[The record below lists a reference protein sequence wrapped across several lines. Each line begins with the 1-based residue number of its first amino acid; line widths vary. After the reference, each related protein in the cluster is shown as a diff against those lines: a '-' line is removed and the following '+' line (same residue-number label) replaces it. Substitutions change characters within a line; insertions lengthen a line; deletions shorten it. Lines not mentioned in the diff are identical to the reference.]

1 MINVLFYHA
10 NNPEGGENNRFYLN
24 TAALYLKTYLDTH
37 HPEEAEQVNWLLPK
51 QEYLDDD
58 QLIKLCNDNDV
69 TLLCTSHYIWSHD
82 LLIPQLERIK
92 NKIKAKIVSG
102 GPSISV
108 HVEEEFFKK
117 YPFIDYAVYGAGEK
131 AFADIIISMVNNKK
145 LIVFN
150 SSNLAYYDKE
160 KEKSVIAKFEYV
172 PVLNTSPYV
181 SNKEMFTQMVKYG
194 QALGYNVAVP
204 FALTRGCPYACT
216 FCDWNAGL
224 SNKVSR
230 TKSRY
235 EEDIDLFAE
244 LKIKTLY
251 LADAN
256 IGQYDDDINMI
267 AYMAKKNIEEGA
279 EFQVEGNMSKL
290 KKKNNLKIYHLM
302 AQGKLVNKYGFIFSI
317 QDINEE
323 VLKSIDR
330 PDVSW
335 EVHRAM
341 IHELYEN
348 YPDFVPK
355 LQLIQGLPGQT
366 VDSWRAT
373 LKTIA
378 QERIIAYIFVN
389 EVLPTSP
396 ASMNPEYQEKYKF
409 VYSHAERFTDRKSG
423 NNFYRGTIPQSCIS
437 FTQKDFVRMVILS
450 QIYLV
455 VMAIRSIF
463 EDYQNIN
470 VEVIVD
476 KVLTTTNYANL
487 VENLYTNWTMD
498 DKFYYTINFNGENQL
513 IPGDSMAEH
522 ISYWMSC
529 RDLQKIVLSG
539 VTDTALQ
546 KKMYH
551 FFMSPNG
558 MKELKY
564 LMDHYY

>member
-92 NKIKAKIVSG
+92 NKIDAKIISG

-108 HVEEEFFKK
+108 HVEENFFKK
-117 YPFIDYAVYGAGEK
+117 YPFIDYAIYGAGEK
-131 AFADIIISMVNNKK
+131 AFANIIVSMVADKK
-145 LIVFN
+145 IVVFN

-181 SNKEMFTQMVKYG
+181 SNRKMFTEMVKYG
-194 QALGYNVAVP
+194 QDLGYDVAVP

-267 AYMAKKNIEEGA
+267 AYMAKKNIDGQA
-279 EFQVEGNMSKL
+279 EFQVEGNLSKL

-302 AQGKLVNKYGFIFSI
+302 AQGKLINKYGFIFSV
-317 QDINEE
+317 QDINQE
-323 VLKSIDR
+323 VLKNIDR

-335 EVHRAM
+335 DVHKEM
-341 IHELYEN
+341 IHELFDH
-348 YPDFVPK
+348 YPNFVPK

-366 VDSWRAT
+366 VESWRAT

-378 QERIIAYIFVN
+378 QERVIAYIFIN

-396 ASMNPEYQEKYKF
+396 AAMDPTYQEKYQY
-409 VYSHAERFTDRKSG
+409 VYSHAERFTERKSG
-423 NNFYRGTIPQSCIS
+423 NNFYRGTIPQSCFS
-437 FTQKDFVRMVILS
+437 FTQKEFVQMILLS
-450 QIYLV
+450 QIYLLT
-455 VMAIRSIF
+455 MAIRSIF
-463 EDYQNIN
+463 EDYKNIN
-470 VEVIVD
+470 TELIVD
-476 KVLTTTNYANL
+476 KILATDNYTAL
-487 VENLYTNWTMD
+487 ADNLYTNWVKN
-498 DKFYYTINFNGENQL
+498 DKFYYTINFNGEDQL

-522 ISYWMSC
+522 ISHWLWSK
-529 RDLQKIVLSG
+529 DLQKILLSSISSPE
-539 VTDTALQ
+539 LQ
-546 KKMYH
+546 KKMFR
-551 FFMSPNG
+551 FFTSTER